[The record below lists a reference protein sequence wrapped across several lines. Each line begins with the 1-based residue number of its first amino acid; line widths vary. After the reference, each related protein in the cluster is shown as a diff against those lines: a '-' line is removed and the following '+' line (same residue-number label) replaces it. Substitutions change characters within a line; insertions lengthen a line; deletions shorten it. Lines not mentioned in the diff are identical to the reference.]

1 MAGTWASLSKP
12 VRQRIF
18 NMLRDSLKEMYDK
31 SSMKWTDKQKL
42 AEMAEQ
48 DMIYVVLMENERTDS
63 LVAWA
68 SFKICREPRL
78 DDTEFWEVLYWYFYS
93 KKSVLLYL

>member
-1 MAGTWASLSKP
+1 
-12 VRQRIF
+12 
-18 NMLRDSLKEMYDK
+18 MLRDSLKEMYDK

-68 SFKICREPRL
+68 CGA
-78 DDTEFWEVLYWYFYS
+78 T
-93 KKSVLLYL
+93 